1 MWKTVCVL
9 FLVAYSPVSDARKG
23 SGGGG
28 GMRGGNGPVRQGPPP
43 GGFGGGP
50 QQGGFGQPRPNGG
63 FGQPHGPPPGGFGG
77 APGGHMGGG
86 GFNQPGGFNRGGF
99 QGGHS
104 SFGGGS
110 GPGSMSRGSVFKT
123 ALAGAALGT
132 VGGLVTY
139 ELGKAILHSSHQ
151 PFQYDNRNYYFDQ
164 QNYKGRPGEIMC
176 SMPLQQLINTNAA
189 VTTTTQAPP
198 AADQTTP
205 SPNGPTTTPTPDQ
218 LLQQVVY
225 PNGTRPKD
233 IVWSC
238 KQGTEI
244 CCGTDC
250 CPAPAGQAGQYPP
263 TAGAEKRSG
272 SGFGTII
279 FVIIVALLLSCCC
292 CALVAYK
299 FCRSAFDFVMPS
311 SQNSQQQYSNNNPNT
326 YYDDPNKYQQ
336 GAYGQQQPQQSYP
349 MQPYPQQGYQ
359 QGYAPPPQYPA
370 YPQQKY

>member
-1 MWKTVCVL
+1 MWKAVCVL

-28 GMRGGNGPVRQGPPP
+28 GMRGGSSPARQGPPP

-86 GFNQPGGFNRGGF
+86 GFNQGGFNRGGF
-99 QGGHS
+99 QGGQS

-110 GPGSMSRGSVFKT
+110 GPGSMSRGSMFKT

-139 ELGKAILHSSHQ
+139 ELGKAILTSSHQ
-151 PFQYDNRNYYFDQ
+151 PFQHDNRNYYFDQ
-164 QNYKGRPGEIMC
+164 NNYKGRPGEIMC
-176 SMPLQQLINTNAA
+176 SMPLQQLISATPVA
-189 VTTTTQAPP
+189 TTQAPP

-205 SPNGPTTTPTPDQ
+205 APGGPTTTPTPDQ

-311 SQNSQQQYSNNNPNT
+311 SQNSQQQQYSNNNPNT

-336 GAYGQQQPQQSYP
+336 GAYGQQQQPQQSYP